1 MNVHISPDHTTE
13 TILNAA
19 LRYAAGGWP
28 VFPCKPSDKRPLT
41 PNGFKDASTNT
52 DQIRDWWTKHPNAMI
67 GMATGKRSGV
77 LVLDLDIDP
86 ERGLDGIA
94 AAAELGELPD
104 SLVVRTPRGGLHC
117 YLDWQE
123 GLGNSRGALP
133 AGIDVRGEGGYVIL
147 PPSRRAD
154 GVSYTWAKPP
164 GQCQPAEAPAWLL
177 AQIRSKP
184 AKPESSPTSLRN
196 TEVHQGRWEYAQAA
210 LERECAA
217 VANAAEGSR
226 NETLNRATFALGQ
239 LVAGGALDEQVMRNR
254 LRAAADACG
263 LDQQEAERTIASGL
277 AAGAKEPRGVPEAKR
292 HRPDYPKPSQDDVLI
307 RRTAS
312 PGSARRRVV

>member
-41 PNGFKDASTNT
+41 PNGFKDASTDP

-77 LVLDLDIDP
+77 LVIDLDIDP

-123 GLGNSRGALP
+123 GLGNSRGVLP
-133 AGIDVRGEGGYVIL
+133 AG
-147 PPSRRAD
+147 
-154 GVSYTWAKPP
+154 T
-164 GQCQPAEAPAWLL
+164 
-177 AQIRSKP
+177 
-184 AKPESSPTSLRN
+184 
-196 TEVHQGRWEYAQAA
+196 
-210 LERECAA
+210 
-217 VANAAEGSR
+217 
-226 NETLNRATFALGQ
+226 
-239 LVAGGALDEQVMRNR
+239 
-254 LRAAADACG
+254 
-263 LDQQEAERTIASGL
+263 
-277 AAGAKEPRGVPEAKR
+277 
-292 HRPDYPKPSQDDVLI
+292 
-307 RRTAS
+307 
-312 PGSARRRVV
+312 